1 MLQLRQQLLPQLLSY
16 LLYKDRNTLVLLAEL
31 SLRAAHTRAIQIAE
45 SLIRKRS
52 RKERL

>member
-1 MLQLRQQLLPQLLSY
+1 MLQLRQQ

-31 SLRAAHTRAIQIAE
+31 TLRAAHTRAIEVAE

-52 RKERL
+52 RKDRL